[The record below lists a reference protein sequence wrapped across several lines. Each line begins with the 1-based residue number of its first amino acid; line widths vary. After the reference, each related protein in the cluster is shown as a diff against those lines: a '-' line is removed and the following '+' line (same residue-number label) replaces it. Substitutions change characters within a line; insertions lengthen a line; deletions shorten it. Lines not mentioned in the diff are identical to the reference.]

1 MDVSGI
7 LELVTGAG
15 ASGLDSIV
23 AIDGLLAADVGN
35 IVDYYA
41 KAFSAGAI
49 DEMTRR
55 RLTEQ
60 LLSDVGSTLRN
71 VSAQTEPD
79 SVTHDAGTDQ
89 GGRDTEQ
96 RTANVAAEVPRLIAE
111 PSEFKA
117 GTWPKK
123 VTGKRI
129 VMDKL
134 HEKSKYIIGFGGTD
148 TPTGITR
155 RKNEMNSVSVGDILH
170 MKDNQSHYKGIV
182 RSLFTD
188 ISIEEMNTEY
198 REITDASWGGPC
210 NASAEFKGC
219 DVVWTRQPLTQEMGL
234 YLNKLSGKGGGC
246 MKQCGT
252 LIGLA

>member
-1 MDVSGI
+1 M
-7 LELVTGAG
+7 A
-15 ASGLDSIV
+15 
-23 AIDGLLAADVGN
+23 AADVSSIIDG
-35 IVDYYA
+35 IYA
-41 KAFSAGAI
+41 
-49 DEMTRR
+49 DEMKL
-55 RLTEQ
+55 RLFTEF
-60 LLSDVGSTLRN
+60 LKELTHRYCT
-71 VSAQTEPD
+71 QTEPD
-79 SVTHDAGTDQ
+79 SVTHDAGTGLGGDTDQ
-89 GGRDTEQ
+89 RAADDE
-96 RTANVAAEVPRLIAE
+96 AEVSRLIAE

-117 GTWPKK
+117 GTWPKN

-134 HEKSKYIIGFGGTD
+134 HEKSKYIIGFGGAD
-148 TPTGITR
+148 TPTTTTR

-198 REITDASWGGPC
+198 REIADASWGGPC
-210 NASAEFKGC
+210 EASAEYKGC